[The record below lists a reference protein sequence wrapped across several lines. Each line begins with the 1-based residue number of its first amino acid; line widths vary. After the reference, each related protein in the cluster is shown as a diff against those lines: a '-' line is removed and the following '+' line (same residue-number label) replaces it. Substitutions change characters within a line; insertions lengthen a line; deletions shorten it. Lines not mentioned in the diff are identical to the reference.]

1 MNREMRKD
9 LSQDKKTAG
18 TAVHKHEKAMHPGK
32 ALTPMKKGGRA
43 CMAAGGGAFSAG
55 PAPKMAARASPT
67 PNRFARPVKP
77 APGVKTLVG
86 DNKMPTR
93 PVNSFGGSKYAE
105 GGVVKKKNPVAPS
118 GTAVKGGPKEKMPKA
133 RAVFAAGG
141 VAKIRHNQATKAGK
155 PTAGAQKK
163 FGNLI

>member
-1 MNREMRKD
+1 MNRQMRKD

-55 PAPKMAARASPT
+55 PAPKMATKATPA
-67 PNRFARPVKP
+67 PNRFARPVK
-77 APGVKTLVG
+77 ATGGAKTLVG

-93 PVNSFGGSKYAE
+93 PMNSFGGSKYAE

-118 GTAVKGGPKEKMPKA
+118 GSPIKTGPKENMPKA
-133 RAVFAAGG
+133 RQVFAAGG
-141 VAKIRHNQATKAGK
+141 VAKIRHNQATAAGK

-163 FGNLI
+163 FGSLI